1 MTNEMINEIMTNDLA
16 TNDLATDNLATN
28 DLATDNLATDANE
41 IPFII
46 FEANCIRPS
55 CTENTFGTCDISEIP
70 SYFINKFATFIL
82 CQLDTEPI
90 NDITDIERFWNRFYA
105 DRGNSPWHA
114 SIFINNKWTNATP
127 SNEEVIQRIRQIQ
140 LQSHY

>member
-1 MTNEMINEIMTNDLA
+1 MSSESLTNEMINEIMTNDLV
-16 TNDLATDNLATN
+16 TDYLV
-28 DLATDNLATDANE
+28 TDTLATDANE
-41 IPFII
+41 IPFVI

-82 CQLDTEPI
+82 CQHDTEPI
-90 NDITDIERFWNRFYA
+90 NDITDLERFWNRFYA

-127 SNEEVIQRIRQIQ
+127 SNEEVIQRIREIK
-140 LQSHY
+140 SHY

>member
-1 MTNEMINEIMTNDLA
+1 MSSESLTNEMIHEIMTNDLA
-16 TNDLATDNLATN
+16 TDNLV
-28 DLATDNLATDANE
+28 TDNLATDANE
-41 IPFII
+41 IPFVI

-90 NDITDIERFWNRFYA
+90 NDITDLERFWNRFYA
-105 DRGNSPWHA
+105 DRGNSPWQA

-127 SNEEVIQRIRQIQ
+127 SNEEVIQRIREIK
-140 LQSHY
+140 SWH